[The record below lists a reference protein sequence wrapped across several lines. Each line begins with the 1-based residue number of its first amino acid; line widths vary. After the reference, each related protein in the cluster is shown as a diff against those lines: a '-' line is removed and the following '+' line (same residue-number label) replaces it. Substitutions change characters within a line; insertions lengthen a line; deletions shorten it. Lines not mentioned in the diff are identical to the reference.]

1 MVDMIA
7 PSDIKI
13 DVRDLTVYY
22 GQDAVI
28 ENLSLTVMRNE
39 ILGII
44 GPANSGKSTFLR
56 VLNRTLELTANT
68 RATGRVLLD
77 GEDTL
82 SSRDASLVRQRIG
95 IVFALP
101 MPLPLTIYENVAYG
115 PKRLKTVPKSELP
128 DVVEHSL
135 TASHLWDEVKD
146 RLDEPAG
153 SISACASR
161 GR

>member
-1 MVDMIA
+1 MIA

-82 SSRDASLVRQRIG
+82 S
-95 IVFALP
+95 
-101 MPLPLTIYENVAYG
+101 
-115 PKRLKTVPKSELP
+115 
-128 DVVEHSL
+128 
-135 TASHLWDEVKD
+135 
-146 RLDEPAG
+146 
-153 SISACASR
+153 
-161 GR
+161 